1 MRARTSWIG
10 VMRDIGAARCGFCPN
25 GCSIRPTG
33 QRPHTDWS
41 RRPPRPGFRRWSW
54 RGSSRVGRR
63 GSTRG
68 VIAWHILGPIPN
80 ERCPRDKRSRTCDGH
95 EAEAVPTPGLLE
107 IIGNRRNHDSE
118 DYGCNDVACGVLRP
132 EQKSALWARHSI
144 RVPELRGRKE
154 AKDKTAGWTRWV
166 LHGEGVTPPRHGS
179 PTAAGSGRWL
189 RIQHPKKPERPNS
202 RRGAT
207 VRSGVC

>member
-1 MRARTSWIG
+1 MAVNKPKAAELASGPGEVAMIPFFRDITDQDEELQLENAEPLIDNIITAG
-10 VMRDIGAARCGFCPN
+10 VM
-25 GCSIRPTG
+25 
-33 QRPHTDWS
+33 
-41 RRPPRPGFRRWSW
+41 
-54 RGSSRVGRR
+54 
-63 GSTRG
+63 
-68 VIAWHILGPIPN
+68 
-80 ERCPRDKRSRTCDGH
+80 K
-95 EAEAVPTPGLLE
+95 AV
-107 IIGNRRNHDSE
+107 